1 MTARVCQCMS
11 CSIIALRKEALRVKS
26 EMRQRRAGGPRVNN
40 RVPDYEEPSDLGDA
54 LSEMEIEHPLLGEAD
69 GTHRAFDPASLDDD
83 NGGGLDQ

>member
-1 MTARVCQCMS
+1 MTARVCQCMA
-11 CSIIALRKEALRVKS
+11 CSIHALRVDALRVKR
-26 EMRQRRAGGPRVNN
+26 EMRKRSGARVNN